1 MEGVTSGGVKTSGS
15 QPRNSERNEELDQ
28 KSKSPKVTK
37 ENENGNTSLQT
48 DQAETT
54 DEQKVNNNDEES
66 TILDRSMRYEYYI
79 HYEGL
84 DRRLDRFVTEHFI
97 RVDDQDEIQRLSK
110 ECQEKED

>member
-1 MEGVTSGGVKTSGS
+1 MEGVTSGGDKKAGS
-15 QPRNSERNEELDQ
+15 QPRNSERNEEPDQ
-28 KSKSPKVTK
+28 KSKSPKETK
-37 ENENGNTSLQT
+37 ENENGSSSLQT

-54 DEQKVNNNDEES
+54 DEQKANNNDEET

-97 RVDDQDEIQRLSK
+97 RVDDQDEIQRLTK
-110 ECQEKED
+110 ECQERED